1 MIMGNSENMQKKI
14 LIAEDVESNFLLLNA
29 LLGKKYHLLHAYN
42 GQEAVDLF
50 NESNPDLILMDV
62 KMPIM
67 DGIEAT
73 KIIRGISAQI
83 PIIALTAF
91 AFDQDRT
98 RVLEAGCNDF
108 LTKPLDMVLL
118 FKTLEKYI

>member
-1 MIMGNSENMQKKI
+1 MENSISLPKTI
-14 LIAEDVESNFLLLNA
+14 LIAEDVESNFLLLQA
-29 LLGKKYHLLHAYN
+29 LLGKKYTLLHAHD
-42 GQEAVDLF
+42 GQEAVDIF
-50 NESNPDLILMDV
+50 KEQYTDLILMDV
-62 KMPIM
+62 KMPRM

-73 KIIRGISAQI
+73 KIIRSLSADI

-108 LTKPLDMVLL
+108 LTKPLNPQLL
-118 FKTLEKYI
+118 KETLEKYL